1 MLSAEKGERK
11 VGEII
16 MKKKEEKKRTI
27 FFFFLY
33 TKHYSTLYSNDV

>member
-16 MKKKEEKKRTI
+16 MKKKEEKKRTN
-27 FFFFLY
+27 FFFFPL
-33 TKHYSTLYSNDV
+33 HQTLLDSLF